1 MQEAG
6 FRMQDAGFL
15 LLCALQIPTW
25 SEQVKKNET
34 LVLQIKKFSSCREHL
49 GRQVS
54 TVNMTMT
61 VLKKTSHIRDEIKC
75 PDSLKFT

>member
-1 MQEAG
+1 
-6 FRMQDAGFL
+6 MQDAGFL

-34 LVLQIKKFSSCREHL
+34 LVLRIKKFSSCREHL

-54 TVNMTMT
+54 TVNM
-61 VLKKTSHIRDEIKC
+61 
-75 PDSLKFT
+75 